1 MNAIET
7 ILHEEIAFPMS
18 RRPFY
23 PKIHWCALRV
33 QENDLARSWEDQ
45 TFRSDESR
53 NELSI
58 HEDCNCQL
66 DL

>member
-1 MNAIET
+1 MG
-7 ILHEEIAFPMS
+7 H
-18 RRPFY
+18 
-23 PKIHWCALRV
+23 KIHLSALQV
-33 QENDLARSWEDQ
+33 QGNFMARWWEDQ
-45 TFRSDESR
+45 TFRSGEST